1 MGSGLIR
8 KINSYLFRQI
18 FTAFLF
24 SGIAVTFVVLF
35 TQSFRMLSFV
45 IDNSGSALVFFQL
58 MGLMIPTFLPLII
71 PISVGI
77 GVLFIYHKFAVD
89 SELVIMRAAG
99 ISPMRI
105 AAPALALAGVAALVG
120 LALTLWMTPAANRML
135 VTLQYQVRDEYSA
148 IMIRPGAFNDLA
160 EGLTFFA
167 RRKGGNGGMEDILVH
182 DVRTPSRPVTIMA
195 RNGIFLVENNIPQ
208 VVVFNGRRQEVDVQ
222 TGRLQELN
230 FDRYV
235 LDLHLLKNENEKRQP
250 DPRELTFPELLKSQ
264 TQDMT
269 DKSLG
274 RARAELHQ
282 RLAAPLL
289 SLSFAII
296 GVTLIL
302 VGDFNRRG
310 MTRRVLAAA
319 FLIVVVQA
327 AMIGLVSQISKSSLI
342 IPVLYLVILAPIP
355 VCLHLLKMK
364 TFLCV
369 SWCPSSLMKKWKRA

>member
-1 MGSGLIR
+1 MVGQVDPVRSIVICSD
-8 KINSYLFRQI
+8 KF

-77 GVLFIYHKFAVD
+77 GVLFIYHKFCCGQ
-89 SELVIMRAAG
+89 RACDYARRRG
-99 ISPMRI
+99 SQSDAYCRASPCPCRCGRSYR
-105 AAPALALAGVAALVG
+105 ACPDPLDDASCKSYVCYA
-120 LALTLWMTPAANRML
+120 
-135 VTLQYQVRDEYSA
+135 QYQVRDEYSA

-235 LDLHLLKNENEKRQP
+235 LDLHL
-250 DPRELTFPELLKSQ
+250 
-264 TQDMT
+264 
-269 DKSLG
+269 
-274 RARAELHQ
+274 
-282 RLAAPLL
+282 
-289 SLSFAII
+289 
-296 GVTLIL
+296 
-302 VGDFNRRG
+302 
-310 MTRRVLAAA
+310 
-319 FLIVVVQA
+319 
-327 AMIGLVSQISKSSLI
+327 
-342 IPVLYLVILAPIP
+342 
-355 VCLHLLKMK
+355 
-364 TFLCV
+364 
-369 SWCPSSLMKKWKRA
+369 